1 MIALL
6 ALIENLSTKRKII
19 FKTMNN
25 DDSSTK
31 TVCPVSE
38 SGQTVL
44 SPSVADGADQKVAPV
59 AKRKGG
65 RPKKADIEA
74 KLKPGKRG
82 RPQGD
87 YQKARELA
95 ARMLV
100 AGSDRMLQTLIRMA
114 LTEGHPNQ
122 MASLKMCLDRAL
134 PISYFEDK
142 ESGNGNG
149 GQGITINITGVNTP
163 QIQTT
168 DDIVDVETKNGN

>member
-1 MIALL
+1 
-6 ALIENLSTKRKII
+6 
-19 FKTMNN
+19 MNT

-38 SGQTVL
+38 SGPSVL
-44 SPSVADGADQKVAPV
+44 TVADGADQKVAPV
-59 AKRKGG
+59 AKNKGG
-65 RPKKADIEA
+65 RPKKADIQA

-100 AGSDRMLQTLIRMA
+100 AGSDRMLKELIRMA
-114 LTEGHPNQ
+114 LTDGHPNQ
-122 MASLKMCLDRAL
+122 IPALKMCLDRAL
-134 PISYFEDK
+134 PISYFENKD
-142 ESGNGNG
+142 SGNGNG
-149 GQGITINITGVNTP
+149 GQGITINITGVTQAA

-168 DDIVDVETKNGN
+168 DDIVDVEAKRGD

>member
-1 MIALL
+1 
-6 ALIENLSTKRKII
+6 
-19 FKTMNN
+19 MNT

-38 SGQTVL
+38 SGPPVL
-44 SPSVADGADQKVAPV
+44 SPGVTDSTVTVPPV
-59 AKRKGG
+59 KNKGG
-65 RPKKADIEA
+65 RPKKADIQA

-100 AGSDRMLQTLIRMA
+100 AGSDRMLKELIRMA
-114 LTEGHPNQ
+114 LTDGHPNQ
-122 MASLKMCLDRAL
+122 IPALKMCLDRAL
-134 PISYFEDK
+134 PISYFENK
-142 ESGNGNG
+142 SEAGNGNG
-149 GQGITINITGVNTP
+149 GITINITGVP
-163 QIQTT
+163 QAAQIQTS

>member
-1 MIALL
+1 
-6 ALIENLSTKRKII
+6 
-19 FKTMNN
+19 MNT

-38 SGQTVL
+38 SGPSVL
-44 SPSVADGADQKVAPV
+44 SPTVADGADQKVAPV

-65 RPKKADIEA
+65 RPKKADIQA

-100 AGSDRMLQTLIRMA
+100 AGSDRMLKELIRMA
-114 LTEGHPNQ
+114 LTDGHPNQ
-122 MASLKMCLDRAL
+122 IPALKMCLDRAL
-134 PISYFEDK
+134 PISYFENK
-142 ESGNGNG
+142 SEAGNGNG
-149 GQGITINITGVNTP
+149 GITINITGISQP
-163 QIQTT
+163 AQIQTS
-168 DDIVDVETKNGN
+168 DDVVDVDSELK

>member
-1 MIALL
+1 
-6 ALIENLSTKRKII
+6 
-19 FKTMNN
+19 MNN

-38 SGQTVL
+38 SGPSVL
-44 SPSVADGADQKVAPV
+44 TVADGADQKVAPV

-122 MASLKMCLDRAL
+122 MASLKMCLDRSL
-134 PISYFEDK
+134 PISYFENKD
-142 ESGNGNG
+142 SAGQQAG
-149 GQGITINITGVNTP
+149 GIVINITGVNTP

-168 DDIVDVETKNGN
+168 DDIIDVEGKSGD

>member
-1 MIALL
+1 
-6 ALIENLSTKRKII
+6 
-19 FKTMNN
+19 MNT

-38 SGQTVL
+38 SGPTVL
-44 SPSVADGADQKVAPV
+44 SPGVTDSTVTVPPV
-59 AKRKGG
+59 KNKGG
-65 RPKKADIEA
+65 RPKKADIQA

-100 AGSDRMLQTLIRMA
+100 AGSDRMLKELIRMA
-114 LTEGHPNQ
+114 LTDGHPNQ
-122 MASLKMCLDRAL
+122 IPALKMCLDRAL
-134 PISYFEDK
+134 PISYFENKD
-142 ESGNGNG
+142 SGNGNG
-149 GQGITINITGVNTP
+149 GQGITINITGVTQAA

-168 DDIVDVETKNGN
+168 DDIVDVEAKRGD

>member
-1 MIALL
+1 
-6 ALIENLSTKRKII
+6 
-19 FKTMNN
+19 MNT

-38 SGQTVL
+38 SGPPVL
-44 SPSVADGADQKVAPV
+44 SPGVTDSTVTVPPV
-59 AKRKGG
+59 KNKGG
-65 RPKKADIEA
+65 RPKKADIQA

-100 AGSDRMLQTLIRMA
+100 AGSDRMLKELIRMA
-114 LTEGHPNQ
+114 LTDGHPNQ
-122 MASLKMCLDRAL
+122 IPALKMCLDRAL
-134 PISYFEDK
+134 PISYFENKD
-142 ESGNGNG
+142 SGNGNG
-149 GQGITINITGVNTP
+149 GQGITINITGVTQAA

-168 DDIVDVETKNGN
+168 DDIVDVEAKRGD

>member
-1 MIALL
+1 
-6 ALIENLSTKRKII
+6 
-19 FKTMNN
+19 MNN

-31 TVCPVSE
+31 TVCPVLNETDSPVSE
-38 SGQTVL
+38 SGQAVL
-44 SPSVADGADQKVAPV
+44 TKPSVLNPSVEDSADQKVAPV
-59 AKRKGG
+59 AKNKGG
-65 RPKKADIEA
+65 RPRKADIEA

-122 MASLKMCLDRAL
+122 MASLKMCLDRSL
-134 PISYFEDK
+134 PISYFENKD
-142 ESGNGNG
+142 SAGQQAG
-149 GQGITINITGVNTP
+149 GIVINITGVTQP
-163 QIQTT
+163 AQIQTS
-168 DDIVDVETKNGN
+168 DDIIDVEGKNGD

>member
-1 MIALL
+1 
-6 ALIENLSTKRKII
+6 
-19 FKTMNN
+19 MNN

-31 TVCPVSE
+31 TVCPVLNETNSPVSE
-38 SGQTVL
+38 SGLAVL
-44 SPSVADGADQKVAPV
+44 TEPSVLTVADGADQKVAPV
-59 AKRKGG
+59 AKNKGG
-65 RPKKADIEA
+65 RPKKADIQA

-100 AGSDRMLQTLIRMA
+100 AGSDRMLKELIRMA
-114 LTEGHPNQ
+114 LTDGHPNQ
-122 MASLKMCLDRAL
+122 IPALKMCLDRAL
-134 PISYFEDK
+134 PISYFENKD
-142 ESGNGNG
+142 SGNGNG

-168 DDIVDVETKNGN
+168 DDIIDVEGKSGD

>member
-1 MIALL
+1 
-6 ALIENLSTKRKII
+6 
-19 FKTMNN
+19 MNT

-38 SGQTVL
+38 SGPPVL
-44 SPSVADGADQKVAPV
+44 TVADGVDQKVAPV
-59 AKRKGG
+59 AKNKGG
-65 RPKKADIEA
+65 RPRKADIEA

-82 RPQGD
+82 RPAGD

-122 MASLKMCLDRAL
+122 MASLKMCLDRSL
-134 PISYFEDK
+134 PISYFENK

-149 GQGITINITGVNTP
+149 GQGITINITGISTSAN
-163 QIQTT
+163 IETT
-168 DDIVDVETKNGN
+168 DDIIDVETKNGD